1 MRLVFLARTGQFR
14 RRTPSIV
21 QPTGFG
27 PWADS
32 RQSLACLAPAFLPQ
46 GRTSGRSRW
55 AELAVVALLLSAVA
69 CQRASEP
76 PEVSGPASR
85 PVVLGGP
92 TLEAEWTDLARLE
105 QRIAAERGRV
115 VVVNFWA
122 TWCEPCREEFPDF
135 IELQRRHA
143 SRGLLVLAV
152 SLDAPSE
159 RDTEVKKF
167 LAEMQPVFPVLIKT
181 AGDPDV
187 FINAIDPKWTGS
199 LPATL
204 IYDRS
209 GKRRQAFFVPQTL
222 ASLEGYTEPLLAAR

>member
-1 MRLVFLARTGQFR
+1 V
-14 RRTPSIV
+14 
-21 QPTGFG
+21 
-27 PWADS
+27 
-32 RQSLACLAPAFLPQ
+32 
-46 GRTSGRSRW
+46 SG
-55 AELAVVALLLSAVA
+55 AA

-76 PEVSGPASR
+76 APPSR
-85 PVVLGGP
+85 PVAIGAP

-105 QRIAAERGRV
+105 QRISGERGRV

-135 IELQRRHA
+135 IELQHRHA
-143 SRGLLVLAV
+143 ARGLLVLAV

-167 LAEMQPVFPVLIKT
+167 LAEMRPVFPVLIKT

-187 FINAIDPKWTGS
+187 FINAIDPRWTGS

-209 GKRRQAFFVPQTL
+209 GKRKHALFVPQTL
-222 ASLEGYTEPLLAAR
+222 KSLEGYAGPLLAAR

>member
-1 MRLVFLARTGQFR
+1 MSRAKRSLGGLLAA
-14 RRTPSIV
+14 V
-21 QPTGFG
+21 
-27 PWADS
+27 
-32 RQSLACLAPAFLPQ
+32 SLL
-46 GRTSGRSRW
+46 
-55 AELAVVALLLSAVA
+55 VA

-76 PEVSGPASR
+76 GPASR
-85 PVVLGGP
+85 PVVLGAP

-115 VVVNFWA
+115 VVINFWA
-122 TWCEPCREEFPDF
+122 TWCEPCREEFPAF
-135 IELQRRHA
+135 IELQRRQA
-143 SRGLLVLAV
+143 ARGLLVVAV

-159 RDTEVKKF
+159 RDTEVKRF

-209 GKRRQAFFVPQTL
+209 GKRRHALFVPQTL
-222 ASLEGYTEPLLAAR
+222 ASLEGYVGPLLAAR